1 MENKSV
7 EIDVLRNKLNNNIRF
22 LERSDTVECNEDLSK
37 DERMKLIG
45 HYLDKL
51 SGYQKVTVEPK
62 VLTRKKGLF
71 GKMVVLFKRLARK
84 IVAWYL
90 QPVCDD
96 QTRYNHQAYLA
107 MAEMNALLIIQ
118 AEESKKQA
126 EESKKQWE
134 ELRQM
139 IEEREKM
146 DEK

>member
-7 EIDVLRNKLNNNIRF
+7 EIDVLRNKLNNNIRS
-22 LERSDTVECNEDLSK
+22 LEHPDTVECNENLST

-45 HYLDKL
+45 YYLGKL

-62 VLTRKKGLF
+62 VLTRKKGLL

-118 AEESKKQA
+118 AEESKKQ
-126 EESKKQWE
+126 WE

-139 IEEREKM
+139 IEEREKT

>member
-1 MENKSV
+1 
-7 EIDVLRNKLNNNIRF
+7 
-22 LERSDTVECNEDLSK
+22 
-37 DERMKLIG
+37 
-45 HYLDKL
+45 
-51 SGYQKVTVEPK
+51 
-62 VLTRKKGLF
+62 
-71 GKMVVLFKRLARK
+71 MVVLFKRLARK

-118 AEESKKQA
+118 AEESKKQ
-126 EESKKQWE
+126 WE

-139 IEEREKM
+139 IEEREKT